1 VPRVGPGI
9 RAYQRRRRPGA
20 VPVRAVLGHQRPLK
34 DALRSRLLRVMRE
47 NHDLFAETK
56 GGCAL
61 WKNRDAVESL
71 LPRKT
76 G

>member
-1 VPRVGPGI
+1 
-9 RAYQRRRRPGA
+9 
-20 VPVRAVLGHQRPLK
+20 
-34 DALRSRLLRVMRE
+34 MRE